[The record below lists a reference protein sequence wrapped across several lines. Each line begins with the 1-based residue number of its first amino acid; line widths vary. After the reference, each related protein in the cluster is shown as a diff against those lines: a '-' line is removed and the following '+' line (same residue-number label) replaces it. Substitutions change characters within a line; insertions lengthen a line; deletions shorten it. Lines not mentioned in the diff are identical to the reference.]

1 MQYHNRKAGE
11 LLIHHS
17 FYTYNT
23 NPQLSNM
30 LTQCLQPKTE
40 QGVKEIDKKN
50 IVFRIVIPSQLINV
64 V

>member
-23 NPQLSNM
+23 NPQLSNT

-40 QGVKEIDKKN
+40 QGVKEIDKKKHC
-50 IVFRIVIPSQLINV
+50 F
-64 V
+64 